1 MVGMILPGE
10 GGRVGTM
17 KMKSSINTFV

>member
-10 GGRVGTM
+10 GGSPV
-17 KMKSSINTFV
+17 K